1 MIRFLDEKLFSL
13 QWPWPLVIIIGAMVL
28 FAIAAYLKKSLDLG
42 GAAGAFVMGVSVLW
56 STGFAGF
63 LLLLLF
69 FVSSN
74 VVGKIS
80 KHIRTRGKMVE
91 ISEKKGHT
99 RDVMQVLANG
109 LMATI
114 AALMWLLT
122 SKNIALVMFGAAVAE
137 ATADTFAGEI
147 GRLSSR
153 DPVSILTLK
162 PVPRGVSG
170 GVTVL
175 GMVAAMGASVCIA
188 ACWCL
193 WFSGVTVYQ
202 GLLVGLLGFAGAVV
216 DSYLG
221 AGVQAMYLDP
231 DTGLPSEK
239 EEKDG
244 RKLELVRGIRWI
256 DNDMVNLMSNVFSAV
271 FALGMGLL
279 IGG

>member
-28 FAIAAYLKKSLDLG
+28 FAVAARLRKSLDTG
-42 GAAGAFVMGVSVLW
+42 GAAGAFVMGVTVLW

-63 LLLLLF
+63 LLLLMF

-74 VVGKIS
+74 VVGRIS
-80 KHIRTRGKMVE
+80 KRIRSRGNMVE
-91 ISEKKGHT
+91 IQEKKGHT

-109 LMATI
+109 LMATT
-114 AALMWLLT
+114 AALIWLLA
-122 SKNIALVMFGAAVAE
+122 SKNIALVMFGASVAE

-147 GRLSSR
+147 GRLSRR

-175 GMVAAMGASVCIA
+175 GMVAAMAASVCIA
-188 ACWCL
+188 VCWCL

-202 GLLVGLLGFAGAVV
+202 ALLVGLLGFAGAVI

-221 AGVQAMYLDP
+221 AGVQAMYIDP
-231 DTGLPSEK
+231 ETGMPSEK
-239 EEKDG
+239 EEIDG
-244 RKLELVRGIRWI
+244 RKLELTRGIRWI

-279 IGG
+279 IQ